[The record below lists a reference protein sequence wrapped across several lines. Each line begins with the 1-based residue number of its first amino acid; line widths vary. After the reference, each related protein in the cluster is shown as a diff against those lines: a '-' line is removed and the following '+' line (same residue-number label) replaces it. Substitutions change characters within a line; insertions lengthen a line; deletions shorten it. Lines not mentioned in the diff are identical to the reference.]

1 METVIKRVIQMPGR
15 VLAVLMVLWIA
26 LVALPSPGAGEQ
38 NSLFT
43 GFWQSSAP
51 EPDAGARRIV
61 AGLDLKPPALAL
73 AARVSS
79 EGHWTFTNAAGQQ
92 FTAANPREMS
102 RVTRMLAAARAPL
115 SGPLIVYIPAQNVIT
130 HARHLK
136 LLPARA
142 RLRIVT
148 GGTSYPMMVLS
159 AKAEA
164 QAWFA
169 EVSPNV
175 LVRADR
181 VTSFEHTV
189 WQLRRAVNPRRI
201 RILSLEPGGP
211 DALPP
216 RAPVRRE
223 GQEPVVEPV
232 NPSSVAG
239 ALRALSGHVAVIT
252 GRLEG
257 DDRLVYRTASGGEQA
272 LALPAVR
279 AAAARA
285 DVDLVLLTAAAPRQP
300 GARNW
305 LWLRVGVDNLF
316 EAVDRP
322 TLGRFLNALAGDQGR
337 LFVTVRHA
345 GPRRMALSVVPLA
358 NQATGSE
365 PGTIASLLAEIASEV
380 AGTVMPHAAEVDLVA
395 RERADELAHRLL
407 PGVPSLVQHIYLA
420 AFLPGLVALPVTLAW
435 WRRIWPAERHQDYA
449 GSAGYLAA
457 AAIRWVLFIVVFMPL
472 VGLPALVW
480 GIFGGAFRTAVG
492 GRSRKERG

>member
-1 METVIKRVIQMPGR
+1 MKIVSERVIEMPGR
-15 VLAVLMVLWIA
+15 VLAGLLVLWIA
-26 LVALPSPGAGEQ
+26 LSILPSPGVGEES
-38 NSLFT
+38 SLFT
-43 GFWQSSAP
+43 GFWQSQEP

-61 AGLDLKPPALAL
+61 ADLDLKPPVLAL
-73 AARVSS
+73 AAQVSG

-92 FTAANPREMS
+92 FTAANSREMS
-102 RVTRMLAAARAPL
+102 RVTRMLAPSRAPL
-115 SGPLIVYIPAQNVIT
+115 SGPLILYIPAQSVIT

-148 GGTSYPMMVLS
+148 GGTSYPMMMLA
-159 AKAEA
+159 AKPDAP
-164 QAWFA
+164 AWFA

-181 VTSFEHTV
+181 VASFDDTV
-189 WQLRRAVNPRRI
+189 WQLRRSVNPRRI

-211 DALPP
+211 DSLPP

-232 NPSSVAG
+232 NPSSAAG
-239 ALRALSGHVAVIT
+239 ALRALSGQIVVIT

-257 DDRLVYRTASGGEQA
+257 DDRLVYRTANGGEQT
-272 LALPAVR
+272 LALPALR

-285 DVDLVLLTAAAPRQP
+285 DADLVVLTAAAPRQP

-305 LWLRVGVDNLF
+305 LWLRVDVDNLF

-345 GPRRMALSVVPLA
+345 GPRRMALSVVPLSH
-358 NQATGSE
+358 QTTGSE

-395 RERADELAHRLL
+395 RDRADELAHRLL

-435 WRRIWPAERHQDYA
+435 WRRIWPAERRQDYA

-457 AAIRWVLFIVVFMPL
+457 AAIRWVLFVVLFLPV
-472 VGLPALVW
+472 VGLPALGW
-480 GIFGGAFRTAVG
+480 AILGGAFRTTGG
-492 GRSRKERG
+492 GRSR